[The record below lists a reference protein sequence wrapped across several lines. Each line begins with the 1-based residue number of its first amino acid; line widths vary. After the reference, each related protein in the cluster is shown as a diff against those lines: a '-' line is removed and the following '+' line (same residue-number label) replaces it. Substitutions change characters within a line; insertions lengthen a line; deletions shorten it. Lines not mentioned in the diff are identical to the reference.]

1 MGIHRSSIAHVW
13 TFQMQREKWPPCIFE
28 LNFKCLIM
36 ASNVFHIKKPQNRN
50 NKSLPVS
57 FYISAA
63 ICQQI
68 MNVYIN
74 KWQSISIHFFFFFF
88 KDICRCAQ
96 TSALPGF
103 FQLRPRL
110 SLSCSQTG
118 LNHSPGQ
125 PSQSAQFRK
134 TKREV
139 VWRLMNHDN
148 PESSSTKSSGFCLK

>member
-28 LNFKCLIM
+28 FNFKCLIM
-36 ASNVFHIKKPQNRN
+36 ASNVFHIKNHKIATIKACQFLSTYQQQFAS
-50 NKSLPVS
+50 KLWM
-57 FYISAA
+57 YI
-63 ICQQI
+63 
-68 MNVYIN
+68 
-74 KWQSISIHFFFFFF
+74 SISIKNFFFFF

-118 LNHSPGQ
+118 VNHSPGQ